1 MNAVYR
7 EYWAYMYIHVLLPFL
22 ASLNEVQE
30 ELLYY
35 PWLRQNVK
43 VFTLVFYV
51 MGKTLTGELSC
62 PMTGLVMMGAGVG
75 GKGNS
80 HNFLGNKALPKWVC
94 S

>member
-7 EYWAYMYIHVLLPFL
+7 EYLAYMYIHVLLPFL
-22 ASLNEVQE
+22 ASQNE
-30 ELLYY
+30 ELLHY
-35 PWLRQNVK
+35 PRLRQNVK

-51 MGKTLTGELSC
+51 MGKTLIGELSC
-62 PMTGLVMMGAGVG
+62 PMTGLVMMGAGVR

-80 HNFLGNKALPKWVC
+80 HYFLDNKALPKWVC